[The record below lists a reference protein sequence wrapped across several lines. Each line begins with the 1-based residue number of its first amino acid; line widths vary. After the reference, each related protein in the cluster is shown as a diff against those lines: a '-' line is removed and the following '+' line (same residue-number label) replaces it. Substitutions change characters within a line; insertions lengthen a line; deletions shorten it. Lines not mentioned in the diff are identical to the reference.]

1 VSGVEPDLRQL
12 LDELHAAI
20 ERTQDGQEDREE
32 LTRLVDAVERRLRDD
47 EDAERHGHLLD
58 ALHEAELRFEAD
70 HPVLG
75 AAIRRAIDTLSAAG
89 I

>member
-1 VSGVEPDLRQL
+1 MEPDLRRL
-12 LDELHAAI
+12 LDELHSAI
-20 ERTQDGQEDREE
+20 ERTGDDDADRAE

-47 EDAERHGHLLD
+47 EDAERHGHLVD
-58 ALHEAELRFEAD
+58 ALHQAEVRFEAD

-75 AAIRRAIDTLSAAG
+75 SAIRRAIDTLSAAG